1 MQAAI
6 PFAGLLVSTKGRIK
20 DIPSTWPG
28 LFLIREQNFSLHL
41 IVIIKPRFW
50 KGFDKK
56 TMNLILNIR

>member
-1 MQAAI
+1 MA
-6 PFAGLLVSTKGRIK
+6 
-20 DIPSTWPG
+20 G

-50 KGFDKK
+50 KGFDKR